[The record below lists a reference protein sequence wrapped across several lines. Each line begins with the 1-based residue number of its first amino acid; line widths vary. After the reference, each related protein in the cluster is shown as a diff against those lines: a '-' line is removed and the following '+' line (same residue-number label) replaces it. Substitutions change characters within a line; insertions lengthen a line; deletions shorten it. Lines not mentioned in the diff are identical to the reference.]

1 MTITDSWVTEWKP
14 ASWEFSPS
22 LSIDQ
27 LWSWVQAA
35 NKPISETPDTS
46 CAIFHRDVS
55 RYKGKNGIK
64 VQPYTLIQFRHCT
77 KLETRTKKKIHGDH
91 KLRS

>member
-1 MTITDSWVTEWKP
+1 MTITDSWVTEWEP
-14 ASWEFSPS
+14 ASWEFS

-27 LWSWVQAA
+27 LWSEVQAA

-55 RYKGKNGIK
+55 RCRGKNGIK